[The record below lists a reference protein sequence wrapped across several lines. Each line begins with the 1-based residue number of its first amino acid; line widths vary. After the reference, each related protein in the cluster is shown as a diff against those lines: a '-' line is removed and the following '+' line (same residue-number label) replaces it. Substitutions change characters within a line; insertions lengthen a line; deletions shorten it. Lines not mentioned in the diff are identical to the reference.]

1 MTETTA
7 TVTQIA
13 MLTMDLQPAALASLE
28 DAALVIGTAVR
39 AVDIARRAGAH
50 VGSVHM
56 AFTEEELRAVPGTS
70 CLARSVAAAGPA
82 LLVGSTATA
91 VQPEVAPLPGDIV
104 VRKTRV
110 GAFHGS
116 DLDDRLRERGADTV
130 VLAGVQTSGVVLT
143 AVREAADRD
152 YRILVVADACADPHR
167 DLHDLL
173 LRRVFP
179 RQAEVVPTSALATT
193 LDRMAADPPDRMGAQ
208 PT

>member
-1 MTETTA
+1 
-7 TVTQIA
+7 
-13 MLTMDLQPAALASLE
+13 MLTMDMEPAALASLA
-28 DAALVIGTAVR
+28 DAARVIRSAVR

-56 AFTEEELRAVPGTS
+56 AFTEEELLAVPATS
-70 CLARSVAAAGPA
+70 CLAASVAAAGAA
-82 LLVGSTATA
+82 LRVGSPATA
-91 VQPEVAPLPGDIV
+91 VHPEVAPLPGDIV

-116 DLDDRLRERGADTV
+116 DLNDRLRERGVDTV

-152 YRILVVADACADPHR
+152 YRTLVVADACADPDR
-167 DLHDLL
+167 DLHDFL
-173 LRRVFP
+173 LRRLFP
-179 RQAEVVPTSALATT
+179 RQAEVVPISALAAT
-193 LDRMAADPPDRMGAQ
+193 LDRMAAH